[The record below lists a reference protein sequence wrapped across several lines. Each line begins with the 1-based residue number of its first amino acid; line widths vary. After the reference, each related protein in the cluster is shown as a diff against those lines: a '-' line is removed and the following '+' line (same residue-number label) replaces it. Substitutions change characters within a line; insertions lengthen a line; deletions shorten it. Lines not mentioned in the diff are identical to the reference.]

1 MIAAPPAGMLSRV
14 GAPEPD
20 PNRLAPLRGPRRGL
34 AIAWAIG
41 VVVLHLASRL
51 GLQLVR

>member
-1 MIAAPPAGMLSRV
+1 VIAAARAGMLSRV

-34 AIAWAIG
+34 AIAWVIG
-41 VVVLHLASRL
+41 VVALHLATRL
-51 GLQLVR
+51 GLVLVR